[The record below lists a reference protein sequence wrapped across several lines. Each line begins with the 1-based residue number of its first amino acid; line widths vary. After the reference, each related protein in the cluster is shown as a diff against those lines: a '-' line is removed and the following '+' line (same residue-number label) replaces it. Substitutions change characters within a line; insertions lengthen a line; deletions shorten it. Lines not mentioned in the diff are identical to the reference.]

1 MELLGLSV
9 YIILCSRVQELSIW
23 QYGKKKPTQNSNL
36 ESELL
41 KLKEQLKKE
50 KITEN
55 TMNNIN
61 LVQNQILNSESRLS
75 TTIYGNQTWTF

>member
-9 YIILCSRVQELSIW
+9 YIILCLKVQELSIW